1 MQFEFSSHLWIL
13 LLIPILVM
21 GFLLYQLWQRKAIQR
36 FGNLDL
42 LQQLMPQ
49 RSRWKNSIK
58 FGLIMLVL
66 VCLGFAYANPQ
77 MGTKKAKVEQKS
89 IDIFIA
95 LDVSNSM
102 LAKDISPSRLERAKQ
117 FSFKLM
123 NEFKT
128 DKVGLILFA
137 GTAHLQMPLTNDYS
151 AAQTF
156 IKTATSDM
164 VSTQGTAIG
173 EAIVLAEKSF
183 EPNNKQHKALIIL
196 SDGENHEGEA
206 INKATTASEN
216 GMLIFT
222 VGVGSNKATPIMINE
237 FGRTVYKRDA
247 LGEIVKTKLNQ
258 AMLID
263 VAKAAKGTYFKLN
276 NDEKI
281 LKALTA
287 NIQKI
292 EKRTVEQRIFDEYE
306 SYFQWFVI
314 IAFILLG
321 IELFISQQ
329 KSTFLKGR
337 KFLNRR
343 ISKFDE

>member
-13 LLIPILVM
+13 LLIPILVT
-21 GFLLYQLWQRKAIQR
+21 GFLLYQLWRKKALYR

-42 LQQLMPQ
+42 IHQLMPK
-49 RSRWKNSIK
+49 RSRWKNTIK
-58 FGLIMLVL
+58 FSLLMLVL
-66 VCLGFAYANPQ
+66 LFLGFAYANPQ

-102 LAKDISPSRLERAKQ
+102 LAKDVSPSRLERAKQ
-117 FSFKLM
+117 FCFKLI
-123 NEFKT
+123 NEFQT
-128 DKVGLILFA
+128 DKIGIILFA
-137 GTAHLQMPLTNDYS
+137 GSAHLQMPLTNDYS

-156 IKTATSDM
+156 IKTASTDM
-164 VSTQGTAIG
+164 VSSQGTVID
-173 EAIVLAEKSF
+173 EAIKLAEKSF

-206 INKATTASEN
+206 IAAAADANDD

-222 VGVGSNKATPIMINE
+222 IGLGSNKPSPIMMNE

-247 LGEIVKTKLNQ
+247 AGEVVQTKLNQ

-263 VAKAAKGTYFKLN
+263 IAKAAKGTYFKLN
-276 NDEKI
+276 NDDKI
-281 LKALTA
+281 LKSLTA

-292 EKRTVEQRIFDEYE
+292 EKRTVEQRVFDEYE
-306 SYFQWFVI
+306 SYFQWLVF
-314 IAFILLG
+314 AALLFLG
-321 IELFISQQ
+321 IEPFISQE
-329 KSTFLKGR
+329 KSDILKG
-337 KFLNRR
+337 KEF
-343 ISKFDE
+343 FE

>member
-13 LLIPILVM
+13 LLIPILVV

-49 RSRWKNSIK
+49 RSRWKHLIK
-58 FGLIMLVL
+58 FSLLMVVLI
-66 VCLGFAYANPQ
+66 CLGFAYANPQ
-77 MGTKKAKVEQKS
+77 MGTKKAKVAQKS
-89 IDIFIA
+89 IDVFIA

-117 FSFKLM
+117 FCFKLI

-128 DKVGLILFA
+128 DKVGIILFA
-137 GTAHLQMPLTNDYS
+137 GSAHLQMPLTNDYS

-156 IKTATSDM
+156 IKTATPDM

-173 EAIVLAEKSF
+173 EAIALAEKSY

-206 INKATTASEN
+206 INAAAAASDN

-222 VGVGSNKATPIMINE
+222 VGVGSNKATPIMVNE

-247 LGEIVKTKLNQ
+247 SGEIVETKLNQ

-276 NDEKI
+276 SDKKI
-281 LKALTA
+281 LKSLTA

-306 SYFQWFVI
+306 SYFQWLVFAALI
-314 IAFILLG
+314 FLG
-321 IELFISQQ
+321 IETFITQQ
-329 KSTFLKGR
+329 KSDILKG
-337 KFLNRR
+337 KKLY
-343 ISKFDE
+343 